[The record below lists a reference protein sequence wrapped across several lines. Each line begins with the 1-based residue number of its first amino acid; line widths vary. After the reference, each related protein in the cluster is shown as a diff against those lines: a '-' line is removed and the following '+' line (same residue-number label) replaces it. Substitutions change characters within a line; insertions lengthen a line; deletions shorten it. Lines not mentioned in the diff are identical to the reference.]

1 MKTVKPKICIVSAT
15 PITIYFF
22 FQNHI
27 KELSKDFDVTIVY
40 NSEIDTYIPKF
51 NLKAEEKHIKIE
63 RQISLINDISALYAL
78 YKYLRSEKFS
88 AVISIAPKAG
98 LLSMI
103 AAYLSKIETRIH
115 IFQGEVWANKKGFF
129 RLLLKSMDIITAT
142 LSNNVLAVSFGEKNF
157 LIKEKVVKKDKCN
170 VIANGSICGVEVL
183 QDNKY
188 HKDKDLI
195 KREIGFNQKDI
206 ICLFVGRLH
215 KDKGIDDLINAFKLN
230 NSYSNLKLL
239 IVGPDE
245 DNLKNS
251 KLWHSLEDK
260 LTIVDYTPEPEK
272 YFCICDFLCLPS
284 HREGFGM
291 VILEAASFGIPSI
304 GSNIYGIQDAIKN
317 NETGL
322 LFEKSNIKDLSE
334 CIKKLYLDENLRKKM
349 GHNAKQRAIHSYS
362 KKYVVDEYTK
372 YFKEVIK

>member
-1 MKTVKPKICIVSAT
+1 MKTLKPKICIVSAT

-27 KELSKDFDVTIVY
+27 KELSKDFDITIVY

-63 RQISLINDISALYAL
+63 RQISLINDISALYKL
-78 YKYLRSEKFS
+78 YKYFRSEKFS

-157 LIKEKVVKKDKCN
+157 LIKEKVVKKDKCI

-188 HKDKDLI
+188 HKDKNLI

-272 YFCICDFLCLPS
+272 YFCISDFLCLPS

-334 CIKKLYLDENLRKKM
+334 CIKKLYLDEKLRKKM
-349 GHNAKQRAIHSYS
+349 GHNAKHRAIHSFS
-362 KKYVVDEYTK
+362 KKYVVDEYIK